1 MARRLFSILF
11 LSITMLA
18 CKYTRHVPDNQ
29 LLLWDYK
36 IEIEDGGKVNF
47 EAENVIKQKPNDYL
61 IFKSL
66 RPGLSIH
73 SWGSGNDSSLFS
85 RYGRKP
91 IIFDENAVKP
101 SARQLENYYFNTG
114 YFQVKVKTEILSRPE
129 KKKAEVVYRVKRGPH
144 YKIDSL
150 SYSIS
155 PSLEDLVL
163 RNQKESLLAIGQY
176 YNSSRLDQERSRL
189 AEIFQNNGYYNFT
202 ESYIS
207 FEADTIH
214 VKESGLL
221 ALRLLIKGIPQ
232 RKGDSII
239 YAKPQR
245 YFYRNVSIIPDFDFN
260 QNTAKSDS
268 SRYREYQLRFDT
280 LQYKGRYLS
289 DAIHFKSGD
298 LYQKSAVLE
307 SYNHFSSYNAFDV
320 KEISFLP
327 FQGEDGK
334 MYLDAQVRLVPRD
347 KRTFTASTEATN
359 TSGNYGVLGSV
370 GIINRNLFGGGEA
383 LSFNINS
390 GLEYQPSLSNSEVLS
405 RTFEIG
411 VELKLELPRLM
422 LPFNAEGLIP
432 KRMLP
437 RSSFNIY
444 ANRTARVEFDRETF
458 GGRLNYDWQENP
470 QKTHRISLL
479 NVSFSN
485 LFSIDNSFISQ
496 LDPIQVLAF
505 NSEFISSSSWIY
517 TFSGQKSLRQ
527 KSYNFFTSNF
537 EAAGNVQSLITNGL
551 GEVNDDDFSSLFDV
565 PVYQFAR
572 LEIDFRQYYRQSKE
586 HLWIARINAG
596 YILPYGL
603 SDFSSDG
610 NEIRI
615 PPFSRFFFLGGTN
628 DLRAW
633 PAYRAG
639 GGIEQISS
647 YGSASSTSDNNFA
660 IGTFKLLSNIEY
672 RFPIYSSLKG
682 AVFLDAG
689 NIWLSGGL
697 ESNESAFNLQNLA
710 RDLYLGSGFGLRL
723 DLDFFVIR
731 FDTGVKVRDPG
742 YWAQQEEWVIFSK
755 PVLPNLTY
763 NIALGYPF

>member
-11 LSITMLA
+11 LSISMFA
-18 CKYTRHVPDNQ
+18 CKYTRHVPDNKY
-29 LLLWDYK
+29 LLWDYK
-36 IEIEDGGKVNF
+36 IDLEDGGKVNF
-47 EAENVIKQKPNDYL
+47 EAESVIKQKPNNHL
-61 IFKSL
+61 IFKNL
-66 RPGLSIH
+66 RPGLGIH
-73 SWGSGNDSSLFS
+73 SWGSGKDSTFFS
-85 RYGRKP
+85 RYGKKP

-101 SARQLENYYFNTG
+101 SARQLENYYFNSG
-114 YFQVKVKTEILSRPE
+114 YFQVKVETDIITYPE
-129 KKKAEVVYRVKRGPH
+129 KKKAEVVYRVKRGPR

-150 SYSIS
+150 SYAIS
-155 PSLEDLVL
+155 PNLESLVFQN
-163 RNQKESLLAIGQY
+163 RKESLLSEGQF
-176 YNSSRLDQERSRL
+176 YNSTRLDNERSRL

-202 ESYIS
+202 EVYIS

-221 ALRLLIKGIPQ
+221 ALRLIIKGIPT
-232 RKGDSII
+232 RVGDSIV
-239 YAKPQR
+239 YQKPKQ
-245 YFYRNVSIIPDFDFN
+245 YFYRKVTIIPDFDFN
-260 QNTAKSDS
+260 QKTGKSDS
-268 SRYREYQLRFDT
+268 VLYKEYELRFDT
-280 LQYKGRYLS
+280 LQYDGRYLV
-289 DAIHFKSGD
+289 DAIHFKEGN
-298 LYQKSAVLE
+298 LYKKSAILE
-307 SYNHFSSYNAFDV
+307 SYNHLSSYNAFDV
-320 KEISFLP
+320 KEISFISVK
-327 FQGEDGK
+327 GENGK

-390 GLEYQPSLSNSEVLS
+390 GLEYQPSVSNSEILS

-411 VELKLELPRLM
+411 AELKIELPRFL
-422 LPFNAEGLIP
+422 LPFNTEGLTP

-437 RSSFNIY
+437 KSSFNIY

-458 GGRLNYDWQENP
+458 GGRLNYEWQESP
-470 QKTHRISLL
+470 QKTHRVSLL

-505 NSEFISSSSWIY
+505 SSEFISSTSWVFTY
-517 TFSGQKSLRQ
+517 SGQKSLRQ
-527 KSYNFFTSNF
+527 KNYNFFTSNL
-537 EAAGNVQSLITNGL
+537 EVAGNAQSLLTRGT
-551 GEVNDDDFSSLFDV
+551 GDVNNDNFSTLFSV
-565 PVYQFAR
+565 PVYQFGR
-572 LEIDFRQYYRQSKE
+572 LEIDYRQYYRQSKE
-586 HLWIARINAG
+586 HLWIARLNAG
-596 YILPYGL
+596 FILPYGL
-603 SDFSSDG
+603 STFSSDG
-610 NEIRI
+610 TELRV

-639 GGIEQISS
+639 GGIEQV
-647 YGSASSTSDNNFA
+647 STYTGTGNNNFA
-660 IGTFKLLSNIEY
+660 IGTFKLLSNLEY

-682 AVFLDAG
+682 AIFVDAG

-697 ESNESAFNLQNLA
+697 ESEESSFDLRNLG
-710 RDLYLGSGFGLRL
+710 RDLYIGSGLGLRL

-731 FDTGVKVRDPG
+731 FDTGLKLRDPG
-742 YWAQQEEWVIFSK
+742 YWAQQEEWVISTK
-755 PVLPNLTY
+755 PVFNNLTY